1 MKPSQSS
8 REWPFRIKDILQAI
22 GDIQEY
28 TKDMT
33 ASEFKK
39 NKLVFAAVVRNLE
52 IIGEASV
59 HIPRTLRDAHP
70 DVPWKQMIAM
80 RNIMIHEY
88 FGVNIGIV
96 WQAVQKDLPA
106 LKQQLLTIDLGKKS
120 SHLN

>member
-1 MKPSQSS
+1 MKPNKSS
-8 REWPFRIKDILQAI
+8 REWPFRIQDILQAI
-22 GDIQEY
+22 SDIQEY

-59 HIPRTLRDAHP
+59 HIPRALRDTYP

-88 FGVNIGIV
+88 FGVNLGIV
-96 WQAVQKDLPA
+96 WQAVQKDLPP
-106 LKQQLLTIDLGKKS
+106 LKEQLLTIDPEKNS
-120 SHLN
+120 SHT